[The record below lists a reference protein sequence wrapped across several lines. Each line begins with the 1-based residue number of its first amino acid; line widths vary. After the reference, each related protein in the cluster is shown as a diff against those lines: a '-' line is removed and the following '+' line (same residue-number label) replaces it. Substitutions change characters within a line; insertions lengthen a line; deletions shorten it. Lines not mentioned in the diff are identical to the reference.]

1 MDLTKNNN
9 SFAVDLYRQLRA
21 QPGNLFFSPA
31 SISTAFAMAYAGAS
45 GSTAT
50 EMASALHFTL
60 PPEKL
65 HPAMGALLASFN
77 ASHQGYEFRIADA
90 LWVQQ
95 DEHFLPGFLNVTKI
109 DYAAGLHTVDFAH
122 ASEPARININQWV
135 EQQTAN
141 KIKDLLQPG
150 VINAAT
156 RLVLTNAIYFKGNWQ
171 DQFEKT
177 KTASEDFYL
186 TAAEPIEA
194 PLMHRTGSYAY
205 FNGGAFQVL
214 DLPYKGRDLSMIV
227 LLPNAVDGLPALEQS
242 LTASTLQDWLGKSM
256 LVSKVNLTLPR
267 FKITRQFELD
277 SALKALGMR
286 QAFDRATADFSA
298 MNGKRDLWIG
308 AAVHKAFVDVNEE
321 GTEAAAATGTV
332 FRSMAMM
339 HEPPPIVFRVDHPF
353 LFLIRDNHSGSILF
367 IGRVTDPR

>member
-1 MDLTKNNN
+1 MPLTKSNNA
-9 SFAVDLYRQLRA
+9 FAVDLYRQLRA
-21 QPGNLFFSPA
+21 HPGNLFFSPA
-31 SISTAFAMAYAGAS
+31 SISTALAMAYSGAS

-60 PPEKL
+60 PPEEL
-65 HPAMGALLASFN
+65 HPAMGALLARFN
-77 ASHQGYEFRIADA
+77 APHQGYEFRVADA

-95 DEHFLPGFLNVTKI
+95 GGHFFPAFLNIIKT
-109 DYAAGLHTVDFAH
+109 DYAAGLHTVDFVH
-122 ASEPARININQWV
+122 ASEPARDTINQWV
-135 EQQTAN
+135 AQQTAN

-150 VINAAT
+150 VVNADT

-171 DQFEKT
+171 DQFEET

-186 TAAEPIEA
+186 TAAEPVKA

-205 FNGGAFQVL
+205 FNAGAFQLL

-227 LLPNAVDGLPALEQS
+227 LLPNAVDGLSSLEQS
-242 LTASTLQDWLGKSM
+242 ITAVSLGEWLDRTKP
-256 LVSKVNLTLPR
+256 VTKVNLSLPR
-267 FKITRQFELD
+267 FKITREFDLD
-277 SALKALGMR
+277 EALRALGMR

-298 MNGKRDLWIG
+298 INGKRDLWIG

-321 GTEAAAATGTV
+321 GTEAAAATGIG

-339 HEPPPIVFRVDHPF
+339 REPPPVVFRADHPF